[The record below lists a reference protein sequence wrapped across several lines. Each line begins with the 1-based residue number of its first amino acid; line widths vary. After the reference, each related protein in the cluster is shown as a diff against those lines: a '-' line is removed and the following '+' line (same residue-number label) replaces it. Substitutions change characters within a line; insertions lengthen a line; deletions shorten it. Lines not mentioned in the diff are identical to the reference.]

1 MLPTTNTKYCRI
13 QSFYRK
19 LSGMRLNHQFCIDII
34 KEFFCI
40 ENDVTVSKIISAD
53 LDPGTSFE
61 HDDLDMIWI
70 ERRVQKHFK
79 EQLKT
84 TEE

>member
-1 MLPTTNTKYCRI
+1 
-13 QSFYRK
+13 
-19 LSGMRLNHQFCIDII
+19 MRLSHQFILDII

-40 ENDVTVSKIISAD
+40 QNDATVSQIISAD
-53 LDPGTSFE
+53 LEPTASFE

-79 EQLKT
+79 EQIKT